1 MTRFAFAAALFLT
14 LTVSVS
20 AAFTGTD
27 LIVPATG
34 RAPGAGGSQFY
45 TTFWITNPG
54 DSTADVIIQFLLAGQ
69 SNTAPASFNDTIAP
83 GATKVYENVA
93 ESLFNIRNGLGAAR
107 VVGSQ
112 KLLVSARVFN
122 QTPGTPA
129 NATQGLVFSCAVRA
143 RIVQLTYVVIQ
154 TGVCASSRWLGSSPL
169 PSRRRRPA
177 GPG

>member
-112 KLLVSARVFN
+112 KLLLSIDSQF
-122 QTPGTPA
+122 
-129 NATQGLVFSCAVRA
+129 
-143 RIVQLTYVVIQ
+143 QLTERCKESAL
-154 TGVCASSRWLGSSPL
+154 TP
-169 PSRRRRPA
+169 PRRELA
-177 GPG
+177 GAKQRTLSFGGDTKRVHAPFQ